1 MNKKT
6 WRTDREYKLH
16 VNDIRISHE
25 FMLAPPRW
33 SKLLRKE
40 NEFFKS
46 GKLSKIILNQ
56 KQELIDGYCSY
67 LILRRNGRTK
77 LPVWFV
83 E

>member
-40 NEFFKS
+40 NEF
-46 GKLSKIILNQ
+46 
-56 KQELIDGYCSY
+56 LIMVS
-67 LILRRNGRTK
+67 
-77 LPVWFV
+77 
-83 E
+83 

>member
-1 MNKKT
+1 MNKKI

-16 VNDIRISHE
+16 VNDISHE

-40 NEFFKS
+40 NEFLKS